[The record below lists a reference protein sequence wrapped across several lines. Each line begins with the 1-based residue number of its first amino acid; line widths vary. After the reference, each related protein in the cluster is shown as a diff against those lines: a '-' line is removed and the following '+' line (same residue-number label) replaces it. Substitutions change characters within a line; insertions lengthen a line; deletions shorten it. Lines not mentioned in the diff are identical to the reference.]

1 MLRRVLRI
9 SSPEKKQFKF
19 KIVLYGSAN
28 VGKTSLIIRYI
39 KDSFS
44 EDLKKTIGTNFLI
57 KDVDFPE
64 ENLAMRLLIWDI
76 GGQAQFSSM
85 RNMYFKGAN
94 GAIGVYDI
102 TSPESLLRIPGWVT
116 SIKKTVGTIPQVLI
130 GNKVDLVDQRRVSRD
145 DSLDLAKRLDCEH
158 FETSAKEGTNVEKIF
173 SYIARKCYERAIAL
187 EASGEKPPEPE
198 EDTGELQ

>member
-1 MLRRVLRI
+1 MTAEERK
-9 SSPEKKQFKF
+9 EFKF

-57 KDVDFPE
+57 KDVELPD
-64 ENLAMRLLIWDI
+64 LSARLRLLIWDI
-76 GGQAQFSSM
+76 GGQAQFSSI

-102 TSPESLLRIPGWVT
+102 TSPESLLRIPGWVS
-116 SIKKTVGTIPQVLI
+116 SIKKTVGNIPQVLI
-130 GNKVDLVDQRRVSRD
+130 GNKVDLVDQRRVSLED
-145 DSLDLAKRLDCEH
+145 ALDLAKRLDCEH
-158 FETSAKEGTNVEKIF
+158 FETSAKEGTNVEEMF
-173 SYIARKCYERAIAL
+173 SSIARKCYDRAINMESSDETPL
-187 EASGEKPPEPE
+187 ELDEADINPEDE
-198 EDTGELQ
+198 Q

>member
-1 MLRRVLRI
+1 MTSI
-9 SSPEKKQFKF
+9 TAEEKKQFKF
-19 KIVLYGSAN
+19 KIVFYGSAN

-57 KDVDFPE
+57 KEVELPE
-64 ENLAMRLLIWDI
+64 HNALLKLLVWDI
-76 GGQAQFSSM
+76 GGQAQFSSI

-116 SIKKTVGTIPQVLI
+116 SIKKTVGNIPQVLI
-130 GNKVDLVDQRRVSRD
+130 GNKMDLEEQRRVSRED
-145 DSLDLAKRLDCEH
+145 ALDLAKRLDCEH
-158 FETSAKEGTNVEKIF
+158 FETS
-173 SYIARKCYERAIAL
+173 
-187 EASGEKPPEPE
+187 
-198 EDTGELQ
+198 D

>member
-1 MLRRVLRI
+1 MTSI
-9 SSPEKKQFKF
+9 TAEEKKQFKF
-19 KIVLYGSAN
+19 KIVFYGSAN

-57 KDVDFPE
+57 KEVELPE
-64 ENLAMRLLIWDI
+64 HNALLKLLVWDI
-76 GGQAQFSSM
+76 GGQAQFSSI

-116 SIKKTVGTIPQVLI
+116 SIKKTVGNIPQVLI
-130 GNKVDLVDQRRVSRD
+130 GNKMDLEEQRRVS
-145 DSLDLAKRLDCEH
+145 
-158 FETSAKEGTNVEKIF
+158 
-173 SYIARKCYERAIAL
+173 ARMH
-187 EASGEKPPEPE
+187 
-198 EDTGELQ
+198 